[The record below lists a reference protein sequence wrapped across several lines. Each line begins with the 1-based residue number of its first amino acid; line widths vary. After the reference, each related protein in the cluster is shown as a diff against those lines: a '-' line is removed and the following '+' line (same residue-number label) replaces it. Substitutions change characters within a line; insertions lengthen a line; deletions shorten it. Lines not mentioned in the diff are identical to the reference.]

1 MSKYGTGSDV
11 GLSADNSRSVICAD
25 NVIQSGEMLSLN
37 SQVGVGTEDVSFVA
51 QHVGRADIAIEGLKV
66 HCVAFLRHIV
76 DRNN

>member
-11 GLSADNSRSVICAD
+11 ALSAGNSRSVIFAD
-25 NVIQSGEMLSLN
+25 NVIPSDEMLSLN

-66 HCVAFLRHIV
+66 HCAALLRRIV
-76 DRNN
+76 GRNN